1 MPFRYYLLYVW
12 VKNLW
17 KQGNKNQ
24 ATEDKH
30 INGGRYKNICKM
42 KVEMEKAGDWSN
54 YNYRMETR
62 ELKEW

>member
-1 MPFRYYLLYVW
+1 

-42 KVEMEKAGDWSN
+42 KVEMEKAGD
-54 YNYRMETR
+54 
-62 ELKEW
+62 